1 MPRGIATPGPLLL
14 LLAAALPAQTGPLL
28 TFIGTADE
36 GVGSD
41 GEHTWLVDA
50 AGDGP
55 AAPCRANPS
64 HPRSS

>member
-1 MPRGIATPGPLLL
+1 MSLTPAPGADRYPPRMPRGIATPGPLLL

-41 GEHTWLVDA
+41 GEHT
-50 AGDGP
+50 
-55 AAPCRANPS
+55 
-64 HPRSS
+64 